1 MKRQAFFQEA
11 SVNSQRLA
19 AIMTIV
25 GLSFSSTAFAAEK
38 ETRPVALPALYAA
51 LGAMQAWDI
60 YSTSAALHAGA
71 KESNPAAAPFAA
83 NAGSMIGLK
92 AATMAS
98 TIFFAERLWKTN
110 RVGAVVMMVA
120 INGASAA
127 VSIHNMRNVRF
138 AKGR

>member
-1 MKRQAFFQEA
+1 MT
-11 SVNSQRLA
+11 SRLA
-19 AIMTIV
+19 VVMTIV
-25 GLSFSSTAFAAEK
+25 ALSFSNTALAAEQENVAPAVK
-38 ETRPVALPALYAA
+38 RPGALPALYAA
-51 LGAMQAWDI
+51 FGAMQAWDI

-71 KESNPAAAPFAA
+71 KESNRVAAPFVG

-110 RVGAVVMMVA
+110 KAGAVVMMVA

-127 VSIHNMRNVRF
+127 VSFHNMRNARL
-138 AKGR
+138 AKAR